1 MTEAAFQV
9 RFWGVRGSIPVSGP
23 EYIRYGGNSPC
34 IELCCGNK
42 RIVLDGGSGLRPC
55 GKALMRSKL
64 WSSESR
70 VARSA
75 QPSISEVIHEQT
87 GQGTPE
93 SQEAVEAR
101 YKTQL

>member
-34 IELCCGNK
+34 IEMRCGNK

-55 GKALMRSKL
+55 GGHPAEPACEGLVAWAPGPHPPRS
-64 WSSESR
+64 SSFFDNL
-70 VARSA
+70 RS
-75 QPSISEVIHEQT
+75 S
-87 GQGTPE
+87 
-93 SQEAVEAR
+93 
-101 YKTQL
+101 L